1 MFKSDSTKVDPK
13 GQEALRKL
21 ATALKE
27 NRDVNMLAEGYT
39 NNVPIAKGTAGIRD
53 KWDLNVL
60 RATEINRLLPQSG
73 LPTTQVTHS

>member
-1 MFKSDSTKVDPK
+1 M
-13 GQEALRKL
+13 
-21 ATALKE
+21 
-27 NRDVNMLAEGYT
+27 NMLAEGYT